1 VSLEPLSATAW
12 IAATG
17 ESRDNLKGPVV
28 AVGHI
33 GHIELYQNSP
43 RTIFKTRSIGL
54 TELVVKT
61 RVSPLPERWLYFS
74 NPSRM
79 DHVRDSF
86 AQCGHNEAKM
96 DWLVNQLRD
105 ENLFYPDPEL
115 ARAKAESHRRY
126 YTVSTAFTP
135 EQVDRHIDHLFY
147 QFSAPRPRN
156 LNASRLSLAVSL
168 AIKSM

>member
-1 VSLEPLSATAW
+1 MIIHKPTA
-12 IAATG
+12 
-17 ESRDNLKGPVV
+17 
-28 AVGHI
+28 
-33 GHIELYQNSP
+33 
-43 RTIFKTRSIGL
+43 IGL
-54 TELVVKT
+54 TEMVERRAT
-61 RVSPLPERWLYFS
+61 PLPARLLAFS

-79 DHVRDSF
+79 DRVRDSF
-86 AQCGHNEAKM
+86 AQCGHTESQL
-96 DWLVNQLRD
+96 DWVFEQLRD
-105 ENLFYPDPEL
+105 ETMFYPDPEL

-147 QFSAPRPRN
+147 QFSAARPRN